1 MRAIITPLDGIVN
14 MKVTNVSKA
23 PTIIYPKGL
32 PSGVMLDPGQSYEG
46 DFEDGQAAAH
56 ADDTAR
62 LTVEGY
68 KPGKKSPPAATAK
81 GDDKALAAALADVE
95 RLTDELATMTAANEA
110 LVQQL
115 ADLGEDEETDPTD
128 DLRKQAVGLGIKVD
142 KRWSDETI
150 QRKIDEKLAS

>member
-1 MRAIITPLDGIVN
+1 

-23 PTIIYPKGL
+23 PTIIYPKGR

-62 LTVEGY
+62 LTVEGF
-68 KPGKKSPPAATAK
+68 KPGKKSTPAAAK
-81 GDDKALAAALADVE
+81 GDDRALAAAQAEIE
-95 RLTDELATMTAANEA
+95 RLTGDLASANAAVVA
-110 LVQQL
+110 LTQQL
-115 ADLGEDEETDPTD
+115 ADLGEDEETDPSD
-128 DLRKQAVGLGIKVD
+128 ELRKQAQGLGIKVD
-142 KRWSDETI
+142 KRWSDETV

>member
-1 MRAIITPLDGIVN
+1 
-14 MKVTNVSKA
+14 MKVTNISKA
-23 PTIIYPKGL
+23 PTIIYPKGR

-62 LTVEGY
+62 LTVDGY
-68 KPGKKSPPAATAK
+68 KPGKKSPPAASK
-81 GDDKALAAALADVE
+81 GDDRALAAAQAEIE
-95 RLTDELATMTAANEA
+95 RLTGELATATDSLAAMTAANDA
-110 LVQQL
+110 LTQQL

>member
-1 MRAIITPLDGIVN
+1 
-14 MKVTNVSKA
+14 MKVTNISKA
-23 PTIIYPKGL
+23 PTIIYPKGR
-32 PSGVMLDPGQSYEG
+32 PSGVMLDPDQSYEG

-62 LTVEGY
+62 LTVDGF

-95 RLTDELATMTAANEA
+95 RLTDELATATDALKAMTTANEA
-110 LVQQL
+110 LTQQL

-128 DLRKQAVGLGIKVD
+128 DLRKQAVGLGIKID

-150 QRKIDEKLAS
+150 QRKIDEKLAE

>member
-1 MRAIITPLDGIVN
+1 
-14 MKVTNVSKA
+14 MKVTNISKA
-23 PTIIYPKGL
+23 PTIIYPKGR
-32 PSGVMLDPGQSYEG
+32 PSGVMLDPGQSFDG

-62 LTVEGY
+62 LTVDGY
-68 KPGKKSPPAATAK
+68 KPGKKSPPAASK
-81 GDDKALAAALADVE
+81 GDDKALAAAQAEIE
-95 RLTDELATMTAANEA
+95 RLTGELATATDSLAAMTAANDA
-110 LVQQL
+110 LTQQL